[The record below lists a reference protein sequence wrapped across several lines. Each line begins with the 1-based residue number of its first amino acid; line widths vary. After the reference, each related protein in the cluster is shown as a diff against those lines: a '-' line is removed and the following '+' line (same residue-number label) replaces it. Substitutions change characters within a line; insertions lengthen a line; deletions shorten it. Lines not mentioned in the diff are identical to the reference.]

1 MTEFVKVDSND
12 KIKQLAGLAKEIWN
26 EHYIKILSQEQID
39 YMLEKFQSENAIKEQ
54 ISNDG
59 YNYYFINS
67 DSKIAGFVGFCP
79 KNDYLFLSKIYLKS
93 EMRGKGLGREG
104 IEFVE
109 NYAREHGFNSIRL
122 TVNKYNMT
130 SVYVYNNLGFQ
141 KIDDVV
147 TDIGNG
153 FVMDD
158 YIMEKTLS

>member
-1 MTEFVKVDSND
+1 MIEFINANTDE
-12 KIKQLAGLAKEIWN
+12 KIKELAELASEIWN

-39 YMLEKFQSENAIKEQ
+39 YMLEKFQSENALKSQ
-54 ISNDG
+54 IQKG
-59 YNYYFINS
+59 YEYYLISS
-67 DSKIAGFVGFCP
+67 DDQTAGFVGFCP
-79 KNDYLFLSKIYLKS
+79 EKDFLFLSKIYLKCD
-93 EMRGKGLGREG
+93 MRGNGLGRAG

-109 NYAREHGFNSIRL
+109 KYAAQNGFSKIRL

-130 SVYVYNNLGFQ
+130 SIFVYNNLGFD

-158 YIMEKTLS
+158 FVMEKSLD